1 MMRKFILKIGNWKL
15 EIGKLNRG
23 MTYVELIVV
32 LSIFAVMSSIAL
44 FNYGT
49 FQGKVDIKNL
59 VNDIA
64 LKVVEA
70 QKAATFGQLNSHT
83 YITNW
88 KPAYGVYFTLN
99 SNGLAD
105 NKSFDY
111 FSDLNNNTSYD
122 DSVCSPSTLGGECL
136 DKINITKGNYVSLLT
151 MYYQDSSHQSIND
164 VSIFFTR
171 PNSGASFRSTSSLST
186 GISYLEI
193 QVSSPRNYSANVRV
207 YASGRLE
214 IH

>member
-1 MMRKFILKIGNWKL
+1 MMEKFFKIKNRKPKILNWN
-15 EIGKLNRG
+15 GG

-111 FSDLNNNTSYD
+111 FSDLNNNNTYD
-122 DSVCSPSTLGGECL
+122 DSVCSVSTLGGECL

-151 MYYQDSSHQSIND
+151 VYYQDGSHQSIND
-164 VSIFFTR
+164 ASIIFTR
-171 PNSGASFRSTSSLST
+171 PNSGASFKSTSSLSV

-193 QVSSPRNYSANVRV
+193 QVSSPKNYTANVRV